1 MSLRDLVG
9 RVLPWRPSQS
19 GGDEVFEYI
28 DLGAVDQKIKS
39 ITNTRTICVAD
50 APSRARQLLAAG
62 DVLVSTVRPN
72 LNSIA
77 QVDNEHSGAV
87 ASTGFCVLRSRKSVL
102 DPDYLFQWVKSS
114 GFVQEMTRKATGA
127 SYPAVSDRIVLD
139 SRIPLPEISEQSRI
153 AKVLS
158 RADSLM
164 TARLETLAKLDDL
177 VQTIFLDM
185 FGDPL
190 ENSKGWRVRPL
201 GELTKVARGAS
212 PRPKGDPRY
221 FGGRIPWLK
230 ISDVTRSIGRTVTD
244 IREGVTEAGRGKS
257 VYLQAGT
264 LVLTNSA
271 TVGIPKILGVGAC
284 IHDGFLALL
293 EIDISLDRDFLY
305 GLFEMMRDR
314 LLTLAPEGTQKNL
327 NTKIVKAIEIPI
339 PPIELQREFACRVEA
354 VERLKVSQR
363 AHLVELDALFASL
376 QYRAF
381 RGEL

>member
-1 MSLRDLVG
+1 M
-9 RVLPWRPSQS
+9 
-19 GGDEVFEYI
+19 
-28 DLGAVDQKIKS
+28 
-39 ITNTRTICVAD
+39 
-50 APSRARQLLAAG
+50 
-62 DVLVSTVRPN
+62 
-72 LNSIA
+72 
-77 QVDNEHSGAV
+77 
-87 ASTGFCVLRSRKSVL
+87 
-102 DPDYLFQWVKSS
+102 
-114 GFVQEMTRKATGA
+114 
-127 SYPAVSDRIVLD
+127 
-139 SRIPLPEISEQSRI
+139 
-153 AKVLS
+153 
-158 RADSLM
+158 
-164 TARLETLAKLDDL
+164 
-177 VQTIFLDM
+177 
-185 FGDPL
+185 
-190 ENSKGWRVRPL
+190 
-201 GELTKVARGAS
+201 
-212 PRPKGDPRY
+212 
-221 FGGRIPWLK
+221 
-230 ISDVTRSIGRTVTD
+230 TRSIGRTVTD